1 MLAAAPLAS
10 TPDQEAYDTWLRAE
24 VQAAIDDPRPSIPHE
39 EVMQRMHARL
49 AELQAAREEKIHA

>member
-1 MLAAAPLAS
+1 MSTTAAPAS
-10 TPDQEAYDTWLRAE
+10 STDQQAYDAWLKAE

-49 AELQAAREEKIHA
+49 AALKEAQEAIHA